1 MGSYVAILK
10 IVENWDLSYLAQK
23 GHARKVVALF
33 CKERRSGD
41 CTTIPVIITGSTG
54 VMTVPVTQPL

>member
-1 MGSYVAILK
+1 MAILK
-10 IVENWDLSYLAQK
+10 IVENRDLSYLAQK
-23 GHARKVVALF
+23 GHARKAVALF

-54 VMTVPVTQPL
+54 VMTVPVTQPI